1 MIAEKRKRF
10 FFFSFS
16 YVLAG
21 SYKKGQKEQQA
32 RVTFSINYIDRSR
45 ASLYLTLAI
54 VIGFSANLQM
64 NL

>member
-21 SYKKGQKEQQA
+21 SYRQA
-32 RVTFSINYIDRSR
+32 
-45 ASLYLTLAI
+45 
-54 VIGFSANLQM
+54 Q
-64 NL
+64 

>member
-32 RVTFSINYIDRSR
+32 RVTFSINYIDR
-45 ASLYLTLAI
+45 AGLYLTLGI

>member
-21 SYKKGQKEQQA
+21 SYKKGQ
-32 RVTFSINYIDRSR
+32 
-45 ASLYLTLAI
+45 
-54 VIGFSANLQM
+54 
-64 NL
+64 